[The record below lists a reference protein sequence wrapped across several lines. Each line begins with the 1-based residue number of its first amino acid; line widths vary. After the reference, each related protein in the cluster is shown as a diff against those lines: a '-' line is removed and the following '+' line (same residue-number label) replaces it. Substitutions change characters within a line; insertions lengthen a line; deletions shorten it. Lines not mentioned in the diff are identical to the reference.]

1 MDKLLEIILK
11 NRGIV
16 LVLLAGIL
24 CWGYHSYKNIPRD
37 AFPDISPVMVPI
49 FCEAD
54 GLAAQEVEEM
64 ISQPVEAAMSGLPDV
79 TLVKSTSA
87 FGLSVVYV
95 YFKDDVNIYFARQL
109 VSERL
114 ASMTNQLPS
123 NVQTPELGPISTG
136 LGQIFIYYLE
146 ADKKIVNTQGKPLDS
161 WLREL
166 NDFVVKRQLQTV
178 PGVTA
183 ILSMGGHCSIRY
195 SLMPMRCADMMLL
208 SAMQWKKFRKTTATS
223 AASIWKS
230 VPKSI
235 SCAVSDDSTQF
246 RISPT

>member
-1 MDKLLEIILK
+1 MAKLLEFILK

-24 CWGYHSYKNIPRD
+24 YWGYHSYKNIPRD

-95 YFKDDVNIYFARQL
+95 YFKDDV
-109 VSERL
+109 
-114 ASMTNQLPS
+114 
-123 NVQTPELGPISTG
+123 
-136 LGQIFIYYLE
+136 
-146 ADKKIVNTQGKPLDS
+146 K
-161 WLREL
+161 
-166 NDFVVKRQLQTV
+166 
-178 PGVTA
+178 
-183 ILSMGGHCSIRY
+183 
-195 SLMPMRCADMMLL
+195 
-208 SAMQWKKFRKTTATS
+208 
-223 AASIWKS
+223 
-230 VPKSI
+230 
-235 SCAVSDDSTQF
+235 
-246 RISPT
+246 